1 MRLDVHFEDASPF
14 AEALAGR
21 MVVVIDV
28 LRASTT
34 IATALH
40 HGALAIVPVASP
52 ADARAQ
58 ARLFPKGRVL
68 LTGERHAR
76 KIPGFDL
83 GNSPR
88 EFTREI
94 VAGKTIVLTTSNGT
108 RALLA
113 AAPGARDVLVGSYVN
128 CSVVL
133 RAVRSALQQGT
144 DVALVCAGS
153 DRRFSL
159 EDAAYA
165 GRLARGVAQSA
176 EWGATVRLND
186 AAQASM
192 LIETD
197 YAEDIA
203 RLFADAD
210 HGRALRDA
218 GFAADLEACAEIDSC
233 PVAPAWVDGRLVVR

>member
-1 MRLDVHFEDASPF
+1 MRLDVHLDHSSLASGDH
-14 AEALAGR
+14 AGR
-21 MVVVIDV
+21 TVVVIDV

-40 HGALAIVPVASP
+40 NGAREVIAAPGP
-52 ADARAQ
+52 DEARAQ
-58 ARLFPKGRVL
+58 ASQFPEGQAL
-68 LTGERHAR
+68 LTGERNAR
-76 KIPGFDL
+76 KIAGFDL
-83 GNSPR
+83 GNSPL
-88 EFTREI
+88 EFRREI
-94 VAGKTIVLTTSNGT
+94 VSGKTIVLTTTNGT

-113 AAPGARDVLVGSYVN
+113 AAGGARDVLVGSYVN
-128 CSVVL
+128 FSVVL

-144 DVALVCAGS
+144 DVAMVCAGS

-159 EDAAYA
+159 EDAACA
-165 GRLARGVAQSA
+165 GRFARFVVRTA

-186 AAQASM
+186 AAKAS
-192 LIETD
+192 LHIENH

-218 GFAADLEACAEIDSC
+218 GFAADLEACAQVDAY
-233 PVAPAWVDGRLVVR
+233 PVVPRWEAGRLRAR